1 MATTSKFVRDSDRG
15 RIMKISSD
23 RMNEFVESIDDT
35 YAAYEALYEN
45 ESRPSDDRAIGVA
58 VFYFEE
64 DKSESDIF

>member
-1 MATTSKFVRDSDRG
+1 MAATSKYVRESDRG
-15 RIMKISSD
+15 RIMRISSD

-45 ESRPSDDRAIGVA
+45 DRGPGDERAIGVA

-64 DKSESDIF
+64 DKSKSDIF

>member
-1 MATTSKFVRDSDRG
+1 MS
-15 RIMKISSD
+15 
-23 RMNEFVESIDDT
+23 EFVESIDDT

-45 ESRPSDDRAIGVA
+45 ERGPSDERAIGVA